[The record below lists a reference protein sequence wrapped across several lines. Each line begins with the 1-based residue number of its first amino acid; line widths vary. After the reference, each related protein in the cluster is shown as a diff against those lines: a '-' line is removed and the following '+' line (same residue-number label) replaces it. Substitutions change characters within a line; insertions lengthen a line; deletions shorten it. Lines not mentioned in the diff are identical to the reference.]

1 MAAISNTLP
10 QSVLDAMN
18 PKAATATST
27 TAEAQDRFL
36 TLLVT
41 QMKNQDPL
49 NPMDNAQVTSQLAQL
64 STVTG
69 IDKLNSTVESLM
81 GSYQSSQSL
90 QAAALI
96 GKGVLAPGN
105 QTGLSEKQALMGVE
119 FPSDVDSAVITIKDA
134 SGNVVQT
141 IDVPKQSA
149 GSKPIIWDGKKSD
162 GTDAADG
169 TYTFDVKA
177 TLAGKPVEVTELQ
190 FGMVATVS
198 TTAGQN
204 VKLNV
209 PGLGELELS
218 DIRQYL

>member
-10 QSVLDAMN
+10 QSLLDAMN
-18 PKAATATST
+18 PKAASAASTA
-27 TAEAQDRFL
+27 AEAQDRFL

-81 GSYQSSQSL
+81 GSYQTSQTL
-90 QAAALI
+90 QAASLI

-119 FPSDVDSAVITIKDA
+119 FPSDVDSATIEIKDA
-134 SGNVVQT
+134 SGKVVQT
-141 IDVPKQSA
+141 IDLPAQKA
-149 GSKPIIWDGKKSD
+149 GSQPIIWNGKKAD
-162 GTDAADG
+162 GTDAPDG

-177 TLAGKPVEVTELQ
+177 TLAGKTVETTELQ
-190 FGMVATVS
+190 FGMVATV
-198 TTAGQN
+198 TTAAGQA

>member
-1 MAAISNTLP
+1 MAAITNTLP

-18 PKAATATST
+18 PKAATSAST
-27 TAEAQDRFL
+27 AAEAQDRFL

-105 QTGLSEKQALMGVE
+105 STGLTEKQALMGVE
-119 FPSDVDSAVITIKDA
+119 FPSDVDSAVITIKDS
-134 SGNVVQT
+134 SGIVVQT

-169 TYTFDVKA
+169 AYTFDVKA

-198 TTAGQN
+198 TTPGQS

>member
-1 MAAISNTLP
+1 MTAIGNTLP

-18 PKAATATST
+18 PKGATAQST
-27 TAEAQDRFL
+27 AAEAQDRFL

-69 IDKLNSTVESLM
+69 IDKLNATVESLM

-105 QTGLSEKQALMGVE
+105 STGLSEKQALMGVE
-119 FPSDVDSAVITIKDA
+119 FPSDVDNATITIKDA

-141 IDVPKQSA
+141 IELQEQTA
-149 GSKPIIWDGKKSD
+149 GSKPFIWNGKKAD
-162 GTDAADG
+162 GTDAPNG

-177 TLAGKPVEVTELQ
+177 TFAGKPVETTELQ

-198 TTAGQN
+198 TAAGQS

>member
-1 MAAISNTLP
+1 MAAIGNTLP
-10 QSVLDAMN
+10 QSLLDSMN
-18 PKAATATST
+18 PKTTTTAST
-27 TAEAQDRFL
+27 AAEAQDRFL

-149 GSKPIIWDGKKSD
+149 GSKPIIWDGKKAD
-162 GTDAADG
+162 GTDAPDG

-190 FGMVATVS
+190 FGMIATVS

>member
-1 MAAISNTLP
+1 MAAIGNTLP

-18 PKAATATST
+18 PKAASAASTA
-27 TAEAQDRFL
+27 AEAQDRFL

-81 GSYQSSQSL
+81 GSYQSSQTL
-90 QAAALI
+90 QAASLI
-96 GKGVLAPGN
+96 GTGVLAPGN

-134 SGNVVQT
+134 AGNVVQT
-141 IDVPKQSA
+141 IDLPAQTA
-149 GSKPIIWDGKKSD
+149 GSKPIIWNGQKSD

-169 TYTFDVKA
+169 TYTFEV
-177 TLAGKPVEVTELQ
+177 TGMLGGKPVDSTELQ
-190 FGMVATVS
+190 FGMVATV
-198 TTAGQN
+198 TTAAGQA

-209 PGLGELELS
+209 PGLGELDLS

>member
-1 MAAISNTLP
+1 
-10 QSVLDAMN
+10 
-18 PKAATATST
+18 
-27 TAEAQDRFL
+27 
-36 TLLVT
+36 
-41 QMKNQDPL
+41 
-49 NPMDNAQVTSQLAQL
+49 
-64 STVTG
+64 
-69 IDKLNSTVESLM
+69 M

-119 FPSDVDSAVITIKDA
+119 FPSDVDSATIEIKDA

-141 IDVPKQSA
+141 IDLPAQKA
-149 GSKPIIWDGKKSD
+149 GSQPIIWNGKKAD

-169 TYTFDVKA
+169 TYTFEVKA
-177 TLAGKPVEVTELQ
+177 TLAGKAVDTTELQ
-190 FGMVATVS
+190 FGMVTTVS
-198 TTAGQN
+198 TAAGQS

>member
-1 MAAISNTLP
+1 MSAIGNTLP

-18 PKAATATST
+18 PKASAAKSTA
-27 TAEAQDRFL
+27 AEAQDRFL

-69 IDKLNSTVESLM
+69 IDKLNGTVESLM
-81 GSYQSSQSL
+81 GSYQTSQTL
-90 QAAALI
+90 QAASLI

-105 QTGLSEKQALMGVE
+105 STGLTEKQALFGVE
-119 FPSDVDSAVITIKDA
+119 FPTDVDGAVVEIKDA
-134 SGNVVQT
+134 AGNIVQT
-141 IDVPKQSA
+141 LDLPAQTA
-149 GSKPIIWDGKKSD
+149 GSKPIIWNGQKSD

-169 TYTFDVKA
+169 VYTFNVKA
-177 TLAGKPVEVTELQ
+177 TLAGRPADATELQ
-190 FGMVATVS
+190 FGMVTTV
-198 TTAGQN
+198 TTAVGQA

-209 PGLGELELS
+209 PGLGELDLS
-218 DIRQYL
+218 DVRQYL

>member
-10 QSVLDAMN
+10 QSLLDSMN

-27 TAEAQDRFL
+27 AAEAQDRFL

-119 FPSDVDSAVITIKDA
+119 FPSDVDSATIEIKDA

-141 IDVPKQSA
+141 IDLPAQKA
-149 GSKPIIWDGKKSD
+149 GSQPIIWNGKKAD

-169 TYTFDVKA
+169 TYTFEVKA
-177 TLAGKPVEVTELQ
+177 TLAGKAVDTTELQ
-190 FGMVATVS
+190 FGMVTTVS
-198 TTAGQN
+198 TAAGQS

>member
-1 MAAISNTLP
+1 MAAITNTLP

-18 PKAATATST
+18 PKAATSAST
-27 TAEAQDRFL
+27 AAEAQDRFL

-96 GKGVLAPGN
+96 GKGVLASGN
-105 QTGLSEKQALMGVE
+105 STGLTEKQALMGVE
-119 FPSDVDSAVITIKDA
+119 FPSDVDSAVVTIKDA
-134 SGNVVQT
+134 AGNVVQT
-141 IDVPKQSA
+141 IDLPKQTA
-149 GSKPIIWDGKKSD
+149 GSKPIIWNGQKAD

-177 TLAGKPVEVTELQ
+177 TLAGKTVETTELQ

-198 TTAGQN
+198 TTAGQS